1 MTNTL
6 KAASIFLALI
16 TAIGC
21 MSSNKK
27 RNLPTSNA
35 STPPSRPP
43 AIPSAEHEV
52 PVITE
57 EVVQR
62 ALQSAVDRYE
72 LMRKRMGKGTNG
84 TPWPQLRSI
93 DGLVGARIIKYVP
106 PAPEGKRWHL
116 DTLNQRVELK
126 DRL

>member
-1 MTNTL
+1 MTAL
-6 KAASIFLALI
+6 SLLA
-16 TAIGC
+16 AIGC
-21 MSSNKK
+21 ASPQKQPA
-27 RNLPTSNA
+27 LPTSNA
-35 STPPSRPP
+35 SYPPSIPP
-43 AIPSAEHEV
+43 PVPSAEPEP

-72 LMRKRMGKGTNG
+72 GMRKRMGKGTNG

-93 DGLVGARIIKYVP
+93 DGLVGARLIKFVP
-106 PAPEGKRWHL
+106 PAPPGKRWHL

-126 DRL
+126 DLL